1 MMNGTE
7 TTGLRRIWRQVTQE
21 APLWLFAVALTIILT
36 AVYSF
41 NLVLSPQVSV
51 TLGEP
56 AAEEV
61 LAPRSIS
68 FYSEVLTEQARE
80 QAQARVADVYS
91 SPDVSIARAQLNK
104 VRSTFSFIEVVRAD
118 NQADLATRLRY
129 LSQIEGVNI
138 EPELAELLLG
148 FTSDEFLA
156 VRNDI
161 DRIVENIMRQEIR
174 DNEAALSEARRNARS
189 QFSLTLS
196 PAQERVVTGLVSQF
210 IVPNSFFDE
219 EATTERRTEAANA
232 VEPRERTVVRDQPIL
247 RVGETVTAEHME
259 LLEKLGMLQPE
270 ISWGRV
276 GSIFLAVVLTSSLIM
291 LYWYRFRGPLLNSP
305 RYLLLL
311 GGLIAIF
318 ALTAKLTVPGTSN
331 YSYLFPAAALSML
344 IAVIFDVRLALFV
357 SLLQG
362 LLTGLIAQESL
373 ELAVY
378 MTIGPLF
385 AALTLRDPQRVN
397 AFFRAGLVGSLASML
412 VILVFRLGE
421 TPEPLEVLELLLY
434 SVLNGIISASLTLAG
449 FFVIGGLFGV
459 MTALQLQELSR
470 LDHPLLHELLRKAP
484 GTYHHSIMVA
494 NLAEQAAERVEANS
508 TLVRVGSFYH
518 DVGKMLR
525 PPFYTEN
532 QEGIN
537 PHETLDP
544 YSSARII
551 ISHVRDGLELARKH
565 RLPDRIQDFI
575 AEHHGDRL
583 VYVFYKKAQDQC
595 AEGEKVD
602 ESRFRYDGPRPRS
615 RETGIVL
622 LADSIEASSAA
633 VRPNTAEDIETLVNK
648 IIDDHLKGGQLDDS
662 GLTLGDIRTLRESFI
677 NTLKGRF
684 HVRVRY
690 PGDEALEARPRQ
702 SQPVAPQDGPAPVPQ
717 PQSISSPVLAPAQ
730 RQES

>member
-1 MMNGTE
+1 MIGGNESTKQ
-7 TTGLRRIWRQVTQE
+7 LRQLWRQVTQE
-21 APLWLFAVALTIILT
+21 APLWLFAVALTVILT
-36 AVYSF
+36 AIYSF

-61 LAPRSIS
+61 LAPRSLS

-80 QAQARVADVYS
+80 QARARVPDVYS
-91 SPDVSIARAQLNK
+91 APDVSIGRAQLNK
-104 VRSTFSFIEVVRAD
+104 VRSTFNFIEVVRAD
-118 NQADLATRLRY
+118 SLADKATRMRY
-129 LSQIEGVNI
+129 LSQIEGVTI

-161 DRIVENIMRQEIR
+161 DRIVENTMRQEIR
-174 DNEAALSEARRNARS
+174 DNEAALSEAQRNARS

-196 PAQERVVTGLVSQF
+196 PAQERAVTGLVSQF

-232 VEPRERTVVRDQPIL
+232 VEPRERTVVRDQPLL

-276 GSIFLAVVLTSSLIM
+276 GSIFLAVVLAVGLIM

-305 RYLLLL
+305 RYLSLL
-311 GGLIAIF
+311 GGLIILFSLA
-318 ALTAKLTVPGTSN
+318 AKLMVPGTSN
-331 YSYLFPAAALSML
+331 YSYLFPAAALAML
-344 IAVIFDVRLALFV
+344 VAVIFDVRLALFI

-362 LLTGLIAQESL
+362 LLIGIIARESL

-385 AALTLRDPQRVN
+385 AALTLRDAQRVN

-412 VILVFRLGE
+412 VILVFYLGE
-421 TPEPLEVLELLLY
+421 AVEPLEVLELLLF

-449 FFVIGGLFGV
+449 FFVVGGLFGV
-459 MTALQLQELSR
+459 MTTLQLQELSR
-470 LDHPLLHELLRKAP
+470 LDHPLLHELLRRAP

-494 NLAEQAAERVEANS
+494 NLAEQAAERVEADS

-525 PPFYTEN
+525 PPFFTEN

-544 YSSARII
+544 YSSARIL
-551 ISHVRDGLELARKH
+551 ISHVRDGLELARKYH
-565 RLPDRIQDFI
+565 LPDRIQDFI

-583 VYVFYKKAQDQC
+583 LYVFYKKAQEQ
-595 AEGEKVD
+595 AGEGEKVD

-622 LADSIEASSAA
+622 LADSIEASSSA
-633 VRPNTAEDIETLVNK
+633 VRPNTPEDIETLVNK
-648 IIDDHLKGGQLDDS
+648 IIDDHLKDGQLDDS
-662 GLTLGDIRTLRESFI
+662 GLTLGDIRTLRASFI

-690 PGDEALEARPRQ
+690 PGDEALEARPRHGH
-702 SQPVAPQDGPAPVPQ
+702 PVTPQDAPVPAVPQ
-717 PQSISSPVLAPAQ
+717 PLSGPLLAPA
-730 RQES
+730 RRRES